1 MPTQKREDDKQ
12 TYLYHLSAG
21 LRNALVEAMLDLL
34 NDQDQRWLLCSAE
47 AKFISIL
54 MGLNP
59 DIGEPMPEADALVA
73 YRDGMELVVE
83 LYIERAN

>member
-1 MPTQKREDDKQ
+1 MPTNDERQ

-21 LRNALVEAMLDLL
+21 LRNALVDAMLDLL
-34 NDQDQRWLLCSAE
+34 NGQEQRWLLCSAE
-47 AKFISIL
+47 AKFMSIL

-73 YRDGMELVVE
+73 YRDGMELIVE
-83 LYIERAN
+83 QYID